1 MTTPLKPVQ
10 RFVRLLDVDKKDI
23 TYIYVYAI
31 FAGVINLSL
40 PLGIQA
46 IIGLIA
52 GGDMSASLIF
62 LIAVVTIAT
71 ALAGILKIM
80 QLTVSE
86 TIQRRIF
93 TRSAFDFAYR
103 VPRIKLSSLS
113 GVYPPELVNRFFD
126 TVILQKGMP
135 KLLMDFSTALLNI
148 LFSLILIS
156 FYHPFFVFF
165 GIALLFILFLIIR
178 FTGPG
183 GLKTSLKESTYKYRV
198 AYWLEEVARAMNTF
212 KLAGRTSLPLRRT
225 DELVSNYLEQRKS
238 HFRILLFQYG
248 NIVAFKTFITA
259 GLLALGGY
267 LVINNQ
273 INIGQFVAAEI
284 IVILVM
290 NSVEKFIL
298 TMETIYDVLT
308 ALEKLGNVTDLPTE
322 EHSGLSF
329 DQVDSQSG
337 LSIQT
342 HQLTY
347 IFPDSQTPAIQ
358 DLALH
363 IKPGE
368 RLCIAGY
375 NGSGKST
382 LLKILAGLYT
392 DYTGNISYNGFSAG
406 SLDIESLRGAIGD
419 ICQEEDIFRG
429 TILENVSLGEHDVD
443 VRRVLETLKEVGL
456 DPFID
461 RQPQGIHT
469 ELLPGGMNVSRS
481 VRTRLMVARAIV
493 GKPRM
498 LTVEGMFRGMETSDR
513 LRFARLL
520 SNRERPWSLIV
531 VSDDPIMASHCDRI
545 IIMRQG
551 RIIDEGNF
559 DDLLHTEYFKAVF
572 RTSEADML
580 IRGIPNMETKQS

>member
-1 MTTPLKPVQ
+1 MTDYLKPVQ
-10 RFVRLLDVDKKDI
+10 RFFRLLEVDRKDI
-23 TYIYVYAI
+23 TFIYVFAA
-31 FAGVINLSL
+31 FAGLINLSL

-52 GGDMSASLIF
+52 GGDISASLIF

-71 ALAGILKIM
+71 ALVGILKIM
-80 QLTVSE
+80 QITVSE

-103 VPRIKLSSLS
+103 IPRLSLP
-113 GVYPPELVNRFFD
+113 GLANKYPPELVNRFFD
-126 TVILQKGMP
+126 TVNLQKGIP
-135 KLLMDFSTALLNI
+135 KLLIDFSTAVLNI

-165 GIALLFILFLIIR
+165 GIALVFIILLIIR

-183 GLKTSLKESTYKYRV
+183 GLQTSLKESTYKYHV
-198 AYWLEEVARAMNTF
+198 AHWLEEIARSMNTF
-212 KLAGRTSLPLRRT
+212 KLAGTTKLPISRT
-225 DELVSNYLEQRKS
+225 DDLVCNYLEQRKA
-238 HFRILLFQYG
+238 HFRILIFQYG
-248 NIVAFKTFITA
+248 NIVAFKTIVTA

-290 NSVEKFIL
+290 NSVEKLIL

-308 ALEKLGNVTDLPTE
+308 GLEKLGTVTDLPTE
-322 EHSGLSF
+322 ESSGLTF
-329 DQVDSQSG
+329 DQIDSG
-337 LSIQT
+337 AGISIQT
-342 HQLTY
+342 HQLSYT
-347 IFPDSQTPAIQ
+347 FEDSNRPAIQ
-358 DLALH
+358 DLSLNVQ
-363 IKPGE
+363 PGE

-382 LLKILAGLYT
+382 LLKILAGLFL
-392 DYTGNISYNGFSAG
+392 DYDGNVSYNGFSRG

-419 ICQEEDIFRG
+419 ICQEEDIFGG
-429 TILENVSLGEHDVD
+429 TIMDNIALGDENIDVQQ
-443 VRRVLETLKEVGL
+443 VRKVLKDVGL

-461 RQPQGIHT
+461 RLDEGLQMK
-469 ELLPGGMNVSRS
+469 LLPGGMNVSRS

-493 GKPRM
+493 KNPKM
-498 LTVEGMFRGMETSDR
+498 LAVEGMFRGMETGDR
-513 LRFARLL
+513 LRFSRLL
-520 SNRERPWSLIV
+520 SDREKPWTLIV

-551 RIIDEGNF
+551 KIVDEGTF
-559 DDLLHTEYFKAVF
+559 DNLIHTEYFKTVF
-572 RTSEADML
+572 RTSESEIMKSQL
-580 IRGIPNMETKQS
+580 TNL